1 MIISDIDKIDRIARR
16 ICYRHRIRKKDM
28 FLNTKASPVVSARHH
43 FYTLCDLEGIKIWEI
58 QRYCERY
65 GYPIDHA
72 SILYGINKMKE
83 FEQNQT
89 GTKNLVTAL
98 SKQELARERDGRK
111 I

>member
-1 MIISDIDKIDRIARR
+1 
-16 ICYRHRIRKKDM
+16 
-28 FLNTKASPVVSARHH
+28 
-43 FYTLCDLEGIKIWEI
+43 
-58 QRYCERY
+58 
-65 GYPIDHA
+65 
-72 SILYGINKMKE
+72 MKE